1 MSDEK
6 TNSPSKLQKILHGS
20 FTNTQEREKFITAQ
34 QTLLN
39 DIGFSSVFGYIAQAG
54 PINDGTFNVQFNTA
68 TTGYSTAWP
77 QWAYEA
83 ARDALLHGKKV
94 MVIHT
99 ADGPFGYNL
108 VGVMIQHE
116 PA

>member
-6 TNSPSKLQKILHGS
+6 PNSPSKLSKILEGS
-20 FTNTQEREKFITAQ
+20 FTNAQERESFITAQ
-34 QTLLN
+34 QTQLN
-39 DIGFSSVFGYIAQAG
+39 DAGYSYFYGNIAQAG

-68 TTGYSTAWP
+68 TTGYATVWP

-83 ARDALLHGKKV
+83 AREALLHGKKV

-108 VGVMIQHE
+108 VGVLIQDT